1 MRTGIYFVITAKRN
15 RRSTVLDQSRQLSL
29 ATGTTVSRETV
40 SRHLELIGLYDHR
53 FSLQSVY
60 HKTLI
65 WRAPD
70 TRYHQENTIERHH
83 YGVEGW
89 LVWGGNILGSR
100 TDLHVQSVTMPGH
113 IYRDVILEPHVRLFR
128 GTIGAK
134 FLFMDDNI
142 RPHHANMV
150 DECLQLKVTTRMDW
164 TAYSPDFNPIE
175 HVWDMLSRGIA
186 ARQPL
191 PPVY

>member
-1 MRTGIYFVITAKRN
+1 MHCEHRN
-15 RRSTVLDQSRQLSL
+15 SSL
-29 ATGTTVSRETV
+29 CVTFSDGS
-40 SRHLELIGLYDHR
+40 R

-113 IYRDVILEPHVRLFR
+113 IYRDVILEPHVRFVS
-128 GTIGAK
+128 G
-134 FLFMDDNI
+134 
-142 RPHHANMV
+142 HHW
-150 DECLQLKVTTRMDW
+150 C
-164 TAYSPDFNPIE
+164 
-175 HVWDMLSRGIA
+175 
-186 ARQPL
+186 
-191 PPVY
+191 